1 MIRAAAGSPDLRS
14 KTMKQLLIACLLGS
28 LAFTVQASDEY
39 ASDKGQDAAQVNAS
53 MSQGEV
59 RKIDAARQKITLRH
73 GPIANIGMPPMTM
86 VFDVKDATLL
96 EGVAVGDKVGFVVE
110 QQGSKFVVTERQGAQ

>member
-1 MIRAAAGSPDLRS
+1 MSRPKSDHTPPTRHGVSPSTVALPSGSWATVLDFLSERIPAVSRADW
-14 KTMKQLLIACLLGS
+14 
-28 LAFTVQASDEY
+28 
-39 ASDKGQDAAQVNAS
+39 AQR

-110 QQGSKFVVTERQGAQ
+110 QQGSKFVVTELQGAQ

>member
-1 MIRAAAGSPDLRS
+1 
-14 KTMKQLLIACLLGS
+14 MKQLLIACLLGS
-28 LAFTVQASDEY
+28 LAFSVQASDEH
-39 ASDKGQDAAQVNAS
+39 SGHKGHEAAQANAS

-86 VFDVKDATLL
+86 VFDVKDAALL

-110 QQGSKFVVTERQGAQ
+110 QQGSKFVVTELQGAQ

>member
-1 MIRAAAGSPDLRS
+1 
-14 KTMKQLLIACLLGS
+14 MKQLLIACLLGS
-28 LAFTVQASDEY
+28 LAFSVQASDEH
-39 ASDKGQDAAQVNAS
+39 SGHKGHKAAQANAS

-86 VFDVKDATLL
+86 VFDVKDAALL

-110 QQGSKFVVTERQGAQ
+110 QQGSKFVVTELQGAQ

>member
-1 MIRAAAGSPDLRS
+1 
-14 KTMKQLLIACLLGS
+14 MKQLLIACLLGS

-39 ASDKGQDAAQVNAS
+39 ASDKGHDAAQVNAS

-86 VFDVKDATLL
+86 VFDVKDAALL

-110 QQGSKFVVTERQGAQ
+110 QQGSKFVVTELQGAQ

>member
-1 MIRAAAGSPDLRS
+1 
-14 KTMKQLLIACLLGS
+14 MKQLLIACLFGS
-28 LAFTVQASDEY
+28 LAFAVQASDEHGGHE
-39 ASDKGQDAAQVNAS
+39 AVQTTAS

-86 VFDVKDATLL
+86 VFDVKDAALL

-110 QQGSKFVVTERQGAQ
+110 QQGSKFVVTELQGAQ

>member
-1 MIRAAAGSPDLRS
+1 
-14 KTMKQLLIACLLGS
+14 MKQLLIACLLGS

-110 QQGSKFVVTERQGAQ
+110 QQGSKFVVTELQGAQ

>member
-1 MIRAAAGSPDLRS
+1 
-14 KTMKQLLIACLLGS
+14 MKQLLIACLLGS
-28 LAFTVQASDEY
+28 LAFSVQASDEH
-39 ASDKGQDAAQVNAS
+39 GGHEAAQTTAS

-86 VFDVKDATLL
+86 VFDVKDAALL
-96 EGVAVGDKVGFVVE
+96 EGLEVGDKVGFVVE
-110 QQGSKFVVTERQGAQ
+110 QQGSQFVVTELQGAQ

>member
-1 MIRAAAGSPDLRS
+1 
-14 KTMKQLLIACLLGS
+14 MKQLLIACLLGS
-28 LAFTVQASDEY
+28 LAFSVQASDEHSGHKDH
-39 ASDKGQDAAQVNAS
+39 AAAQSTAS

-86 VFDVKDATLL
+86 VFDVKDAALL

-110 QQGSKFVVTERQGAQ
+110 QQGSKFVVTELQGAQ